1 MKMNHDVFISYSSQN
16 RDAAQAICHVLEQN
30 EIRCWIAPRD
40 IPGGSQYGDVIES
53 AIKSSKVI
61 VVLFSETAASSPWVS
76 GELNVAFEEQKT
88 IIPFR
93 LDQTPLKGQ
102 NRVMLNQRH
111 WIDAYPDYK
120 TKFSD
125 LVLAVS
131 QATGREKTDADIVTP
146 KPATAP
152 QPNGPFAPQQQQY
165 GTVGRQPV
173 SPFAPNGAPA
183 QPAYAQN
190 TQSPYGQRP
199 AQPVYAQASQPAY
212 PPAGGGGAKRSGI
225 ALWKIIV
232 PAAALLVLLIVGGIL
247 LFGSSAEEKA
257 AEAARADYLERIE
270 DCRTAMRDADSFSEL
285 KEAEDLLDE
294 LEIIERRYAA
304 AMPSVFNK
312 CDELNEYLAEMK
324 QKQRRE
330 YVQLARQCKSDGD
343 YRLAYDLYRT
353 ASESLPN
360 DEELRRYMA
369 ELEPDLGYIYVTRM
383 EYSNS
388 EEDGTDIDEAGTTLY
403 ANRMRYLFPKVV
415 YNSLLPEG
423 EEVTRINLTYKIITP
438 DGTLKSGSTSPAG
451 YTTSTSIL
459 IAVGEEDQGEWLSGW
474 GNANESTYSAG
485 TYTFQLFYEGHQI
498 YEEEFE
504 LH

>member
-61 VVLFSETAASSPWVS
+61 VVLFSETAATSPWVS

-146 KPATAP
+146 KL
-152 QPNGPFAPQQQQY
+152 NGPFAPQQQQY
-165 GTVGRQPV
+165 GTVGQQPTP
-173 SPFAPNGAPA
+173 PFAPNGPA
-183 QPAYAQN
+183 QPAYAPTSQP
-190 TQSPYGQRP
+190 PYGQRP
-199 AQPVYAQASQPAY
+199 ATSQPAYAQQQASQPAY
-212 PPAGGGGAKRSGI
+212 PQGGGKRPGI

-257 AEAARADYLERIE
+257 AEAAKAEYLERVE
-270 DCRTAMRDADSFSEL
+270 DCRTAMTDADSFMEL
-285 KEAEDLLDE
+285 KEAEDELDE
-294 LEIIERRYAA
+294 LEIIEHRHAA

-312 CDELNEYLAEMK
+312 CDDLNDYLAEMK

-330 YVQLARQCKSDGD
+330 YVQLARQCKNDGD
-343 YRLAYDLYRT
+343 FRLAYDLYRT

-360 DEELRRYMA
+360 DEELREYME
-369 ELEPDLGYIYVTRM
+369 ELAPELGYIYVTRM

-388 EEDGTDIDEAGTTLY
+388 EEDGTDIDEAGSTLY
-403 ANRMRYLFPKVV
+403 AERMRYLFPKVV

-423 EEVTRINLTYKIITP
+423 EDVTRIHMTYKIIAP
-438 DGTLKSGSTSPAG
+438 NGTMKSGSSSPAG
-451 YTTSTSIL
+451 YTNSTSIL
-459 IAVGEEDQGEWLSGW
+459 IAVGEEDQGEWLAGW
-474 GNANESTYSAG
+474 GNATESTYTAG
-485 TYTFQLFYEGHQI
+485 TYTFQLYYQDHQI

-504 LH
+504 LE